1 VLLIGDVRTR
11 LGEWDVGAFAGYGW
25 GETDEFRRGGGVT
38 AIWDRDFVVRTASAS
53 ASTLIDLGNAWYV
66 TPGGY
71 FQWTEMVSDATTDS
85 LNQQIGEET
94 DELSRGALG
103 GELGHESFVGD
114 LIGKFGVR
122 SYLVHDFHLANDF
135 NDRNAVDVAGFAT
148 FAGDDIVGGIEVST
162 TLGRDETDTLTGR
175 AFIAVRF

>member
-1 VLLIGDVRTR
+1 
-11 LGEWDVGAFAGYGW
+11 
-25 GETDEFRRGGGVT
+25 
-38 AIWDRDFVVRTASAS
+38 
-53 ASTLIDLGNAWYV
+53 
-66 TPGGY
+66 
-71 FQWTEMVSDATTDS
+71 MVSDATTDS